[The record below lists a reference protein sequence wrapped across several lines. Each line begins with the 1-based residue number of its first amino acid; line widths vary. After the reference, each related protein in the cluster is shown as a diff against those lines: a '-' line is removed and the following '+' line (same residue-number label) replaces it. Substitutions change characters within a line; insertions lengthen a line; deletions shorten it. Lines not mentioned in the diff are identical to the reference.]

1 MGQGRCARV
10 SDILSKFAVLLTISL
25 YPRKHYGVLLGETG
39 GMSAMHHVMLPT
51 RMLSVTMEVYT
62 LVYIILF
69 VTNVERHELDY
80 IEL

>member
-25 YPRKHYGVLLGETG
+25 YPRKHYGGLVRGKETG
-39 GMSAMHHVMLPT
+39 SMSAMHHVILPT
-51 RMLSVTMEVYT
+51 RMLSVAMEVYT

-69 VTNVERHELDY
+69 VGNVKGT
-80 IEL
+80 